1 MPANEGHDALLDQL
15 QTQVNLV
22 LEQTGRLF
30 AAVNTNPKSP
40 PTPQVNKLKQTLPVA
55 TNRFHHALDRLQ
67 SELHH
72 AQLVLRRDLAVCREK
87 TGQRA
92 QAVAQNQQARPTTT
106 DLTSDPSTLPAERDI
121 ATNEALSGNPS
132 ILDQP
137 QDRDVTMQEP
147 SDDKSTN
154 IQASTNDVDMGDLA
168 SDPQPDV
175 TEMKPAPSQAAH
187 TMPVAEVPGLADA
200 KKSANGLQLDTNK
213 PPPADMTGKHKV
225 TEDEKPPH
233 TAVGSTTGDLD
244 SLFNDGAENDNAS
257 LTNDFNFETS
267 NEGGEIDFGDFGN
280 NFSTDNNDN
289 DNISSLLPGL
299 EDYANTQ
306 STSNA
311 ELDLNALF
319 GTGNGNDSQNNGMNS
334 QGAGE
339 QRDTTFDDL
348 MDLANFD
355 GTGLDDGNNSN
366 TDLDF
371 DSLFN

>member
-1 MPANEGHDALLDQL
+1 MPASQGHNALLDQL

-22 LEQTGRLF
+22 LEQTGRVF
-30 AAVNTNPKSP
+30 AAVNTNPTSP
-40 PTPQVNKLKQTLPVA
+40 PTAHVNKLKQTLPEA

-87 TGQRA
+87 TGQQA
-92 QAVAQNQQARPTTT
+92 QAVVQNQQAQPTTA
-106 DLTSDPSTLPAERDI
+106 DLKSAPSTLPAERDI
-121 ATNEALSGNPS
+121 ATNQAPSGNPG

-137 QDRDVTMQEP
+137 QDQDVTMQEP
-147 SDDKSTN
+147 NDEKPTN
-154 IQASTNDVDMGDLA
+154 IQASTNDVDMGDPA

-187 TMPVAEVPGLADA
+187 TMPVAEAPGLADA
-200 KKSANGLQLDTNK
+200 KQSANGLQIDTK
-213 PPPADMTGKHKV
+213 PPPADMTGKKKAI
-225 TEDEKPPH
+225 EGEKPPD
-233 TAVGSTTGDLD
+233 TAVGSTAGDLD
-244 SLFNDGAENDNAS
+244 SLFNDGGNDDNAS
-257 LTNDFNFETS
+257 LTNDFNFNT
-267 NEGGEIDFGDFGN
+267 NNDGGEIDFGDFGN

-319 GTGNGNDSQNNGMNS
+319 GTGNDSQNNGMNN

-355 GTGLDDGNNSN
+355 GTGLDDGSNNN